1 MPGLFNGMDS
11 RAQAAPQY
19 VNKDDY
25 RLKNLKELA
34 ERRAAAAEA
43 KKLLLK
49 KFDSAP
55 KPSDPEMLAKR
66 AEREAIAAAREARR
80 AEKERLAQEK
90 LARKQA
96 EVEALAQAALE
107 QAEAAKVEA
116 NRHVA
121 RVVADEAE
129 RKAERDRRYAARKA
143 KQR

>member
-1 MPGLFNGMDS
+1 
-11 RAQAAPQY
+11 